1 MNLKK
6 TCIALALAGGLV
18 STANAAPTV
27 ISLGGTSATIADSGL
42 FSSSTALGLSN
53 GGLEYINNGTWVS
66 NYTLRDSTGIIA
78 TANQVQGDA
87 SNPFGAIPFGAT
99 SNAISTIG
107 SVSGWGFVATETIT
121 LLGRSTN
128 SHGTN

>member
-53 GGLEYINNGTWVS
+53 GGLEYINLARYIEPTSYPSHVEGF
-66 NYTLRDSTGIIA
+66 LRQIYI
-78 TANQVQGDA
+78 
-87 SNPFGAIPFGAT
+87 
-99 SNAISTIG
+99 
-107 SVSGWGFVATETIT
+107 
-121 LLGRSTN
+121 
-128 SHGTN
+128 HY